1 MTMNK
6 STLEAIFEAQIIP
19 LLVAKPV
26 TQYRFHPTR
35 QWRFDYAFPWKRLAV
50 EIDGGQWQAHGG
62 RHNTDADREKLNEAA
77 KLGWRVLRYSGTMLK
92 KPYDI
97 AEQIYD
103 ALEAQ
108 TAI

>member
-1 MTMNK
+1 MNK
-6 STLEAIFEAQIIP
+6 STLEAIFEAQVIP
-19 LLVAKPV
+19 LLITKPV
-26 TQYRFHPTR
+26 AQYHFHPTR
-35 QWRFDYAFPWKRLAV
+35 KYRFDYAYPRRLLAI

-62 RHNTDADREKLNEAA
+62 RHNTDDDREKLNAA
-77 KLGWRVLRYSGTMLK
+77 AALGWRVLHYSGTMLK

-108 TAI
+108 TAV